1 MPRKTYGP
9 EQIIGM
15 LREANVGYLIELDR
29 LRGQRRVWVLILV
42 AHTGARLHD
51 NILRYSDTIGRQLD
65 YFAAPS
71 RTINGLGWP
80 ASLYLYDFRTDNA

>member
-42 AHTGARLHD
+42 AHTGG
-51 NILRYSDTIGRQLD
+51 TVTRQHSPL
-65 YFAAPS
+65 
-71 RTINGLGWP
+71 
-80 ASLYLYDFRTDNA
+80 